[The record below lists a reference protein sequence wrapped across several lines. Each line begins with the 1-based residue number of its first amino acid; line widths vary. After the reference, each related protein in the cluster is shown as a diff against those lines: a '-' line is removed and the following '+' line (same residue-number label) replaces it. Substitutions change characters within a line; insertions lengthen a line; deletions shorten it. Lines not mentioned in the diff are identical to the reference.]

1 MANLDVVRQKAAR
14 DRDPW
19 RRSTAPD
26 RVGAMSSALD
36 AIVDQIADAVAR
48 RVVEMQRAAAAKKR
62 TLYLT
67 PPQLAER
74 TGVTVKTLANLR

>member
-1 MANLDVVRQKAAR
+1 
-14 DRDPW
+14 
-19 RRSTAPD
+19 
-26 RVGAMSSALD
+26 MSSALD

>member
-1 MANLDVVRQKAAR
+1 
-14 DRDPW
+14 
-19 RRSTAPD
+19 
-26 RVGAMSSALD
+26 MSSALD

-67 PPQLAER
+67 PPPAVGRAHGRHRQDAGEPAMKQVGSEVR
-74 TGVTVKTLANLR
+74 EGRRCGAPPGRG